1 MMAPS
6 ITHLKKTPFPVGYS
20 LAHAVHKDVIV
31 TPDLDLTSFV
41 LKDYHT
47 KMTPPQA

>member
-1 MMAPS
+1 MLAFS
-6 ITHLKKTPFPVGYS
+6 ITHLKKTLFPTGYS
-20 LAHAVHKDVIV
+20 LAHAVHKDAIV
-31 TPDLDLTSFV
+31 TLDLDLTSFM